1 MVIFSF
7 RYSVQENVFAPEALW
22 RLAGGGTTGSARK
35 NSSSPERAT
44 DEASILRSFRA
55 RK

>member
-1 MVIFSF
+1 MSYSF
-7 RYSVQENVFAPEALW
+7 QGNVFAPEAL
-22 RLAGGGTTGSARK
+22 RILAGGKTTGGDSK

-44 DEASILRSFRA
+44 DGASILRSFRA